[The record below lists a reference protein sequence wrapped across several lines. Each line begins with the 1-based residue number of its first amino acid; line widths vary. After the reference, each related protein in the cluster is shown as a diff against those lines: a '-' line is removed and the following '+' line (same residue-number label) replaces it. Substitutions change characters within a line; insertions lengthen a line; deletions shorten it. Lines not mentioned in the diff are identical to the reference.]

1 MLAEAKSF
9 LAIKFWRLPNRLA
22 IYSKRRR
29 QFTFRIWILGIGIG
43 IEIRIGAF
51 FLQQQPGGG
60 FCAMPKFMASHLPA
74 SKVRTL
80 RSGAAGG
87 AIGGSGGSATVP
99 GVGHATGRPSKP
111 GATPMSQQQQGQQ
124 LDFDLW
130 HSGANINQ
138 PATAHSQGRHHTTTT
153 KGSGPTRNPSPCT
166 EINLEISLGRS
177 LRSQA
182 IPFYL

>member
-87 AIGGSGGSATVP
+87 AIGGSGGSAAVCHRH
-99 GVGHATGRPSKP
+99 GSR
-111 GATPMSQQQQGQQ
+111 
-124 LDFDLW
+124 
-130 HSGANINQ
+130 SGACNRSPQ
-138 PATAHSQGRHHTTTT
+138 QTRSHSNESAAAGAAAR
-153 KGSGPTRNPSPCT
+153 
-166 EINLEISLGRS
+166 L
-177 LRSQA
+177 
-182 IPFYL
+182 